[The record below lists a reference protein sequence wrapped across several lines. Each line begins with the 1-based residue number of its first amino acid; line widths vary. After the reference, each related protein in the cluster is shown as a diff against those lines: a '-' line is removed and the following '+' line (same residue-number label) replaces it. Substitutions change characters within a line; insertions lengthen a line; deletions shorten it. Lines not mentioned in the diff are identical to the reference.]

1 MIGSLGFTVF
11 ETSSNRIRT
20 FSDLKRSGSARWA
33 NHELVG
39 KKPVLE
45 FLGPDV
51 ERISLSMR
59 FDVALGVNPS
69 ESLAVLRF
77 TRDAGL
83 AVPFILD
90 GRPVSDNLW
99 VIESLEEKWQH
110 IDNRGR
116 LLVAEAD
123 VSLIEYVRPGG
134 GS

>member
-1 MIGSLGFTVF
+1 
-11 ETSSNRIRT
+11 
-20 FSDLKRSGSARWA
+20 
-33 NHELVG
+33 
-39 KKPVLE
+39 
-45 FLGPDV
+45 
-51 ERISLSMR
+51 MR

-83 AVPFILD
+83 AVPFILE

>member
-11 ETSSNRIRT
+11 ETSSKRIRT

-33 NHELVG
+33 YHELVL
-39 KKPVLE
+39 KKPALE

-51 ERISLSMR
+51 EHISLNIKLN
-59 FDVALGVNPS
+59 VALGVNPS
-69 ESLAVLRF
+69 ESLLILRW
-77 TRDAGL
+77 TRDVGL

-90 GRPVSDNLW
+90 GRPVSNNLW
-99 VIESLEEKWQH
+99 VIESLEETWQH

-123 VSLIEYVRPGG
+123 VNLLEYVRPGG